1 MNLFFTKSRWLSKKL
16 KSKMRKS
23 SEGYLSWIQINCSS
37 LPFQDITWFFSCA
50 LICMDVLGGS
60 GSGTYVCVQSLEGF
74 YYVHAFMCAKSLHLC
89 VTLCNSLDCSPPG
102 SSVHGIL
109 QARILEWVPTPSSRG
124 SSQPRDWT
132 QVSRIAGGFFT
143 TSTTWEILWP
153 IRNVSKSSV

>member
-23 SEGYLSWIQINCSS
+23 SEGYLSWIQIKCSS

-74 YYVHAFMCAKSLHLC
+74 YYVHACMCAKSLHLC
-89 VTLCNSLDCSPPG
+89 LTLCNSLDCSPPG

-109 QARILEWVPTPSSRG
+109 QARILEWVPMPSSRG